1 MREEIM
7 EEEIQTDST
16 NSRKATGWMKRMI
29 GVLMVLVMAVSVAAP
44 AAVAGSV
51 GRNAVAAAAVPV
63 NLYSTAVSAT
73 VFGILGAESM
83 VLTPLTVF
91 AAIPFPGHIRLAA
104 SPIVIEG
111 GTEAILAASELV
123 RLSSLAPIVH
133 ATIWNGIDLA
143 LLNKTAFDAIAA
155 PIEVGAALYAIVA
168 LGTVAATVP
177 VATVSALAFNG
188 AIGAAAVGTALGAAA
203 LGTAALAA
211 PAVLGAGALGA
222 GALGAAALGT
232 TALGAGALGAATLGA
247 GALAT
252 TAAVGTAAAVGAG
265 IIGYNLLNSS
275 NNESNEN
282 EQTDPNASNENTETP
297 ENSEETP
304 AGETVQA

>member
-7 EEEIQTDST
+7 EEEIQTAST
-16 NSRKATGWMKRMI
+16 NCRKATSWIKRMI

-44 AAVAGSV
+44 AAVAGPV

-143 LLNKTAFDAIAA
+143 LLNKAAFDAIAA
-155 PIEVGAALYAIVA
+155 PIEVGAALYAMVA

-211 PAVLGAGALGA
+211 PAVLGA
-222 GALGAAALGT
+222 AALGT
-232 TALGAGALGAATLGA
+232 TALGAGALGAAALGA

-282 EQTDPNASNENTETP
+282 EQTDPNASNENAETP
-297 ENSEETP
+297 ENSEGTP
-304 AGETVQA
+304 AEETVQA